1 MTLVFARSL
10 LIKNHMDKRHETI
23 KLLEENIGCKLLDID
38 FGDDVLNLTLK
49 AERTRIK
56 LKIGSTSC

>member
-1 MTLVFARSL
+1 
-10 LIKNHMDKRHETI
+10 MDKRHETI